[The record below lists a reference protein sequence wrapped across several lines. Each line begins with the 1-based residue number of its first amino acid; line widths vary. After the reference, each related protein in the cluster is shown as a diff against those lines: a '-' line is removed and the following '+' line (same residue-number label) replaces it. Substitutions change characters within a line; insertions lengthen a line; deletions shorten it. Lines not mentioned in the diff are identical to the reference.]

1 MAKKYKFDL
10 TVDASALLQANP
22 SEYYSLLY
30 GMENAVT
37 NYRVLPGIK
46 NKTKIATVVFANVLA
61 EAGCDF
67 HAQDGTIS
75 AVEVDVCA
83 LTSQASVCQYDL
95 EQSWLA
101 LEMAKGSNSDFS
113 VASFMNFFW
122 GQMAKKAHQELAKLM
137 WQGNS
142 QSGDPLLALC
152 DGWLK
157 RLCTTADYINGDVP
171 QGGFNAGNVL
181 EDGFAVALG
190 LATSEMLVNPANM
203 QFKVSPDVA
212 AYYRI
217 ATAANNTITNVTTGL
232 ALTYLD
238 IAIVVEYGLPANTI
252 ILSDYTN
259 FIYALDMEG
268 DVDNL
273 QIVDF
278 SKTTLDRR
286 IGARADFKAG
296 FYTVNDT
303 QIVWVGGDAYCD

>member
-22 SEYYSLLY
+22 SEYYSILY

-46 NKTKIATVVFANVLA
+46 NKTKIATVVFDRVLQ
-61 EAGCDF
+61 ESGCDF
-67 HAQDGTIS
+67 NAVDGTVS
-75 AVEVDVCA
+75 AVEIDVCA
-83 LTSQASVCQYDL
+83 LTSQASVCQFDL

-122 GQMAKKAHQELAKLM
+122 GQMAKKGHEELAQIM
-137 WQGNS
+137 WR
-142 QSGDPLLALC
+142 GDTLGEGQLALC

-157 RLCTTADYINGDVP
+157 RLCQDGDYIN
-171 QGGFNAGNVL
+171 AGNGAITSSNVL
-181 EDGFAVALG
+181 TAFADVLTD
-190 LATSEMLVNPANM
+190 ATPEMLVNPANM
-203 QFKVSPDVA
+203 QFKVSANVA
-212 AYYRI
+212 AAYRI
-217 ATAANNTITNVTTGL
+217 ATAANNTTTNVTTGL
-232 ALTYLD
+232 SLTYLD
-238 IAIVVEYGLPANTI
+238 IPVVVEYGLPSNMI

-259 FIYALDMEG
+259 FIYALDAEG
-268 DVDNL
+268 DQDNL

-278 SKTTLDRR
+278 SRTTLDRR

-296 FYTVNDT
+296 FYVVNTT
-303 QIVWVGGDAYCD
+303 QIVVWGDICPA

>member
-30 GMENAVT
+30 GMENAVS

-46 NKTKIATVVFANVLA
+46 NKTKIATVVFDSVLA

-67 HAQDGTIS
+67 NAKDGEVS
-75 AVEVDVCA
+75 AVEIDVCA

-122 GQMAKKAHQELAKLM
+122 GQMAKKGHQELAQIM
-137 WQGNS
+137 WQGNTED
-142 QSGDPLLALC
+142 GVGALALC
-152 DGWLK
+152 DGWLL
-157 RLCTTADYINGDVP
+157 RLCAAGDFISAGTAAITSSTV
-171 QGGFNAGNVL
+171 
-181 EDGFAVALG
+181 
-190 LATSEMLVNPANM
+190 LATMGTVLGDATAEMLVNPAMM

-212 AYYRI
+212 ANYRI
-217 ATAANNTITNVTTGL
+217 ATAAQNNVTNVTVGL
-232 ALTYLD
+232 SLTYLD
-238 IAIVVEYGLPANTI
+238 IPVVVEYGLPANTI

-259 FIYALDMEG
+259 FIYALDAEG
-268 DVDNL
+268 DQDNL

-286 IGARADFKAG
+286 IGARADLKCG
-296 FYTVNDT
+296 FFVVNTTQTV
-303 QIVWVGGDAYCD
+303 VWGDICPA

>member
-46 NKTKIATVVFANVLA
+46 NKTKVATVVFGRVLA

-67 HAQDGTIS
+67 DPAQATVS
-75 AVEVDVCA
+75 AIEIDVCA

-122 GQMAKKAHQELAKLM
+122 SQMAKKGHQELAQIM
-137 WQGNS
+137 WQGNTVDGAG
-142 QSGDPLLALC
+142 QLALC

-157 RLCTTADYINGDVP
+157 RLCDGEEFIPSGTAAITSS
-171 QGGFNAGNVL
+171 NVL
-181 EDGFAVALG
+181 ATMGTVLG
-190 LATSEMLVNPANM
+190 DATPEMLVNPANM

-212 AYYRI
+212 ANYRI
-217 ATAANNTITNVTTGL
+217 ATAANNNVTNVTVGL
-232 ALTYLD
+232 SLTYLD
-238 IAIVVEYGLPANTI
+238 IPVVVEYGLPANTI

-259 FIYALDMEG
+259 FIYALDAES
-268 DVDNL
+268 DQDNL

-286 IGARADFKAG
+286 IGARADLKAG
-296 FYTVNDT
+296 FFVVN
-303 QIVWVGGDAYCD
+303 QNQVVVWGDICPA

>member
-46 NKTKIATVVFANVLA
+46 NKTKVATVVFGNVLA

-67 HAQDGTIS
+67 NAADSTVS
-75 AVEVDVCA
+75 AVEIDVCA

-122 GQMAKKAHQELAKLM
+122 SQMAKKAHQELAITM
-137 WQGNS
+137 WQG
-142 QSGDPLLALC
+142 GLCKGWLEALC
-152 DGWLK
+152 
-157 RLCTTADYINGDVP
+157 TAGDFIDSV
-171 QGGFNAGNVL
+171 GSGAVNASNVL
-181 EDGFAVALG
+181 AKMGTVLTA
-190 LATSEMLVNPANM
+190 ATPEMLVNPANM
-203 QFKVSPDVA
+203 QFKVSPNVA
-212 AYYRI
+212 AAYRI
-217 ATAANNTITNVTTGL
+217 ATAATNTATNVTTGL
-232 ALTYLD
+232 SLTYLD
-238 IAIVVEYGLPANTI
+238 IPVVVEYGLPVDQI

-296 FYTVNDT
+296 FFVVNT
-303 QIVWVGGDAYCD
+303 NQVVWYGGSAYC

>member
-46 NKTKIATVVFANVLA
+46 NKTKIATVVFDKVLA
-61 EAGCDF
+61 ESGCDF
-67 HAQDGTIS
+67 SAVDGTVS
-75 AVEVDVCA
+75 AVEIDVCA
-83 LTSQASVCQYDL
+83 LTSQASVCQFDL

-122 GQMAKKAHQELAKLM
+122 GQMAKKGHQELAQIM
-137 WQGNS
+137 WK
-142 QSGDPLLALC
+142 GDTLSETATLNLC

-157 RLCTTADYINGDVP
+157 KLCAADDYQTPAGTYAAITAS
-171 QGGFNAGNVL
+171 NVL
-181 EDGFAVALG
+181 DKMG
-190 LATSEMLVNPANM
+190 ATLTAATAEMLVNPSNM

-212 AYYRI
+212 AAYRI
-217 ATAANNTITNVTTGL
+217 ATAANNTTTNVTVGL
-232 ALTYLD
+232 SLTYLD
-238 IAIVVEYGLPANTI
+238 IPVVVEYGLPTSTI

-259 FIYALDMEG
+259 FIYALDAEG
-268 DVDNL
+268 DQDNL

-296 FYTVNDT
+296 FYVVNTD
-303 QIVWVGGDAYCD
+303 QVVWYGGAQYCD

>member
-46 NKTKIATVVFANVLA
+46 NKTKVATVVFDKVLA

-67 HAQDGTIS
+67 TAVDGTVS

-122 GQMAKKAHQELAKLM
+122 SQMAKKAHQELALLM
-137 WQGNS
+137 WQGNTLS
-142 QSGDPLLALC
+142 ATPALSLC

-157 RLCTTADYINGDVP
+157 RLCATGDYINGAVP
-171 QGGFNAGNVL
+171 VGGFNAGNIL
-181 EDGFAVALG
+181 DDGFAVALG
-190 LATSEMLVNPANM
+190 LATSDMLVNPANM

-212 AYYRI
+212 AYYRM

-238 IAIVVEYGLPANTI
+238 IPVVVEYGLPANTI

-259 FIYALDMEG
+259 FLYVLDAEG

-296 FYTVNDT
+296 FYTVNDA

>member
-22 SEYYSLLY
+22 SEYYSILY

-46 NKTKIATVVFANVLA
+46 NKTKISTVVFDTLLA

-67 HAQDGTIS
+67 DPSTAVVS
-75 AVEVDVCA
+75 AVEIDVCA
-83 LTSQASVCQYDL
+83 LTSQASVCQFDL

-113 VASFMNFFW
+113 VASFMNFFYS
-122 GQMAKKAHQELAKLM
+122 QMAKKGHEELAQLM
-137 WQGNS
+137 WR
-142 QSGDPLLALC
+142 GDTATEGALSLC
-152 DGWLK
+152 DGWLL
-157 RLCTTADYINGDVP
+157 RLCTAGDFIDGGAGAITAST
-171 QGGFNAGNVL
+171 VL
-181 EDGFAVALG
+181 DEMAAVLTA
-190 LATSEMLVNPANM
+190 ATPEMLVNPSQM
-203 QFKVSPDVA
+203 QFKVSANVA
-212 AYYRI
+212 AAYRI
-217 ATAANNTITNVTTGL
+217 ATAATNTVTNVTTGL
-232 ALTYLD
+232 SLTYLD
-238 IAIVVEYGLPANTI
+238 IPVVVEYGLPTDQI

-259 FIYALDMEG
+259 FIYALDAEG
-268 DVDNL
+268 DQDNL

-296 FYTVNDT
+296 FYVVNTD
-303 QIVWVGGDAYCD
+303 QVVWYGGSAYC

>member
-46 NKTKIATVVFANVLA
+46 NKTKVATVVFGSVLA

-67 HAQDGTIS
+67 NAVDATVS
-75 AVEVDVCA
+75 AIEVDVCA

-122 GQMAKKAHQELAKLM
+122 GQMAKKGHQELAQLM
-137 WQGNS
+137 WQGDTTAE
-142 QSGDPLLALC
+142 GPLALC
-152 DGWLK
+152 NGWLK
-157 RLCTTADYINGDVP
+157 RLCDNGDFIP
-171 QGGFNAGNVL
+171 SGTAAITSSNVL
-181 EDGFAVALG
+181 ATMAAVLG
-190 LATSEMLVNPANM
+190 DATPEMLVNPANM

-212 AYYRI
+212 ANYRI

-232 ALTYLD
+232 SLTYLD
-238 IAIVVEYGLPANTI
+238 IPVVVEYGLPVNTI

-259 FIYALDMEG
+259 FLYVLDAEG

-296 FYTVNDT
+296 FYTVNDA
-303 QIVWVGGDAYCD
+303 QIVVWGDICPA

>member
-1 MAKKYKFDL
+1 
-10 TVDASALLQANP
+10 
-22 SEYYSLLY
+22 
-30 GMENAVT
+30 MENAVT

-46 NKTKIATVVFANVLA
+46 AKTKIATVVFDRLLQESSCDFSAA
-61 EAGCDF
+61 EA
-67 HAQDGTIS
+67 TVS
-75 AVEVDVCA
+75 AVEIDVCA
-83 LTSQASVCQYDL
+83 LTSQASVCQFDL

-122 GQMAKKAHQELAKLM
+122 GQMAKKGHEELAQIM
-137 WQGNS
+137 WR
-142 QSGDPLLALC
+142 GDTTGEGHLSLC

-157 RLCTTADYINGDVP
+157 RLCTSGDYINGTVP
-171 QGGFNAGNVL
+171 VGGFTAANILTN
-181 EDGFAVALG
+181 GFAQALS
-190 LATSEMLVNPANM
+190 LATPEMLVNPANM

-212 AYYRI
+212 ANYRI
-217 ATAANNTITNVTTGL
+217 ATAAQNNVTNVTVGL
-232 ALTYLD
+232 SLTYLD
-238 IAIVVEYGLPANTI
+238 IPVVVEYGLPANTI

-259 FIYALDMEG
+259 FIYALDAEG
-268 DVDNL
+268 DQDNL

-296 FYTVNDT
+296 FYTVNDA

>member
-37 NYRVLPGIK
+37 NYRVLPSIK
-46 NKTKIATVVFANVLA
+46 NKTKIATVVFGDLLA
-61 EAGCDF
+61 PSECDF
-67 HAQDGTIS
+67 SAVDATVS
-75 AVEVDVCA
+75 AVEIDVCA
-83 LTSQASVCQYDL
+83 LTSQASVCQFDL

-122 GQMAKKAHQELAKLM
+122 SQMAKKGHQELAQIM
-137 WQGNS
+137 WQGNTADGVG
-142 QSGDPLLALC
+142 QLALC
-152 DGWLK
+152 DGWIL
-157 RLCTTADYINGDVP
+157 RLCTAGDYIPSGTAAINSS
-171 QGGFNAGNVL
+171 NVL
-181 EDGFAVALG
+181 ATMGTVLG
-190 LATSEMLVNPANM
+190 DATAEMLVNPANM

-212 AYYRI
+212 ANYRI
-217 ATAANNTITNVTTGL
+217 ATASQNNVTNVTVGL
-232 ALTYLD
+232 SLTYLD
-238 IAIVVEYGLPANTI
+238 IPVVVEYGLPANTI

-259 FIYALDMEG
+259 FIYALDAEG
-268 DVDNL
+268 DQDNL

-296 FYTVNDT
+296 FYVVNT
-303 QIVWVGGDAYCD
+303 NQVVVWGDICPA

>member
-46 NKTKIATVVFANVLA
+46 NKTKIATVVFGSVLA

-67 HAQDGTIS
+67 DPSQATVS
-75 AVEVDVCA
+75 AVEIDVCA

-122 GQMAKKAHQELAKLM
+122 SQMAKKGHQELAIAM
-137 WQGNS
+137 WQG
-142 QSGDPLLALC
+142 GLC
-152 DGWLK
+152 TGWLE
-157 RLCTTADYINGDVP
+157 RLCTAGDFIDSV
-171 QGGFNAGNVL
+171 GSGAVTSANVL
-181 EDGFAVALG
+181 AKMALV
-190 LATSEMLVNPANM
+190 LTAATPEMLVNPAQM
-203 QFKVSPDVA
+203 QLKVSANVA
-212 AYYRI
+212 AAYRI
-217 ATAANNTITNVTTGL
+217 ATAATNTATNVTTGL
-232 ALTYLD
+232 SLTYLD
-238 IAIVVEYGLPANTI
+238 IPVVVEYGLPVDQI
-252 ILSDYTN
+252 ILSDYSN

-268 DVDNL
+268 DQDNL

-296 FYTVNDT
+296 FYVVNT
-303 QIVWVGGDAYCD
+303 NQVVWYGGSAYC

>member
-22 SEYYSLLY
+22 SEYYSILY
-30 GMENAVT
+30 GMENAVS

-46 NKTKIATVVFANVLA
+46 NKTKIATVVFDSVLA

-67 HAQDGTIS
+67 NAKDGEVS
-75 AVEVDVCA
+75 AVEIDVCA

-122 GQMAKKAHQELAKLM
+122 GQMAKKGHQELAQIM
-137 WQGNS
+137 WK
-142 QSGDPLLALC
+142 GDTTGEGTLALC

-157 RLCTTADYINGDVP
+157 KLCAADDYQTP
-171 QGGFNAGNVL
+171 AGTYAAITSANVL
-181 EDGFAVALG
+181 AKMGAT
-190 LATSEMLVNPANM
+190 LAAATNEMLVNPANM

-212 AYYRI
+212 ANYRI
-217 ATAANNTITNVTTGL
+217 ATASTNTITNVTTGL

-238 IAIVVEYGLPANTI
+238 IPVVVEYGLPASTI

-259 FIYALDMEG
+259 FIYALDAEG
-268 DVDNL
+268 DQDNL

-296 FYTVNDT
+296 FYVVNT
-303 QIVWVGGDAYCD
+303 AQVVWYGGAQYCD

>member
-46 NKTKIATVVFANVLA
+46 NKTKIATVVFDNVLA
-61 EAGCDF
+61 EAGCNF
-67 HAQDGTIS
+67 NAQDADLS
-75 AVEVDVCA
+75 AVEIDVCA

-122 GQMAKKAHQELAKLM
+122 SQMAKKGHQELAQLM
-137 WQGNS
+137 WR
-142 QSGDPLLALC
+142 GDTALETALGLC
-152 DGWLK
+152 DGWLL
-157 RLCTTADYINGDVP
+157 RLCTADDYITP
-171 QGGFNAGNVL
+171 AGTYAAITSSNVL
-181 EDGFAVALG
+181 DKMGASLTA
-190 LATSEMLVNPANM
+190 ATPEMLVNPANM
-203 QFKVSPDVA
+203 QFKVSANVA
-212 AYYRI
+212 AAYRI
-217 ATAANNTITNVTTGL
+217 ASAATNTITNVTEGL

-238 IAIVVEYGLPANTI
+238 IPVVVEYGLPANTI
-252 ILSDYTN
+252 ILSDYSN
-259 FIYALDMEG
+259 FIYALDAEG
-268 DVDNL
+268 DQDNL

-296 FYTVNDT
+296 FYVVNTT
-303 QIVWVGGDAYCD
+303 QVVWYGGAQYC

>member
-46 NKTKIATVVFANVLA
+46 NKTKIATVVFANVLR

-67 HAQDGTIS
+67 NAQDGTVS

-122 GQMAKKAHQELAKLM
+122 GQMAKKAHQELALLM
-137 WQGNS
+137 WQGNTLAE
-142 QSGDPLLALC
+142 GPLSLC

-157 RLCTTADYINGDVP
+157 RLCTTGNYINGDVP
-171 QGGFNAGNVL
+171 VGGFNAGNIL

-190 LATSEMLVNPANM
+190 LATPEMLANPANM
-203 QFKVSPDVA
+203 QFKVSPEVA

-238 IAIVVEYGLPANTI
+238 IPVVVEYGLPANTI

-296 FYTVNDT
+296 FYTVNDSQT
-303 QIVWVGGDAYCD
+303 VWIGGDVYCD

>member
-46 NKTKIATVVFANVLA
+46 NKTKIATVVFDSVLA

-67 HAQDGTIS
+67 DPSQATVS
-75 AVEVDVCA
+75 AVEIDVCA

-122 GQMAKKAHQELAKLM
+122 SQMAKKGHQELAITM
-137 WQGNS
+137 WQG
-142 QSGDPLLALC
+142 GLC
-152 DGWLK
+152 KGWLE
-157 RLCTTADYINGDVP
+157 RLCTAGDFIDSV
-171 QGGFNAGNVL
+171 GSGAVTSSNVL
-181 EDGFAVALG
+181 AKMALV
-190 LATSEMLVNPANM
+190 LTAATPEMLVNPAQM
-203 QFKVSPDVA
+203 QLKVSANVA
-212 AYYRI
+212 AAYRI
-217 ATAANNTITNVTTGL
+217 ATASFNTATNVTTGL
-232 ALTYLD
+232 SLTYLD
-238 IAIVVEYGLPANTI
+238 IPIVVEYGLPVDQI
-252 ILSDYTN
+252 ILSDYSN

-268 DVDNL
+268 DQDNL

-296 FYTVNDT
+296 FYVVNT
-303 QIVWVGGDAYCD
+303 NQVVWYGGSAYC

>member
-22 SEYYSLLY
+22 SEYYSILY

-46 NKTKIATVVFANVLA
+46 NKTKIATVVFDGVLR
-61 EAGCDF
+61 ESSCDF
-67 HAQDGTIS
+67 SAVDGTVS
-75 AVEVDVCA
+75 AVEIDVCA
-83 LTSQASVCQYDL
+83 LTSQASVCQFDL

-122 GQMAKKAHQELAKLM
+122 GQMAKKGHEELAQIM
-137 WQGNS
+137 WR
-142 QSGDPLLALC
+142 GDTLGEGQLALC

-157 RLCTTADYINGDVP
+157 RLCQDGDYIN
-171 QGGFNAGNVL
+171 AGNGAITSSNVL
-181 EDGFAVALG
+181 TAFADVLTD
-190 LATSEMLVNPANM
+190 ATPEMLVNPANM
-203 QFKVSPDVA
+203 QFKVSANVA
-212 AYYRI
+212 AAYRI
-217 ATAANNTITNVTTGL
+217 ATAANNTTTNVTTGL
-232 ALTYLD
+232 SLTYLD
-238 IAIVVEYGLPANTI
+238 IPVVVEYGLPSNMI

-259 FIYALDMEG
+259 FIYALDAEG
-268 DVDNL
+268 DQDNL

-278 SKTTLDRR
+278 SRTTLDRR

-296 FYTVNDT
+296 FYIVNGG
-303 QIVWVGGDAYCD
+303 QISTWGVNAYCD

>member
-46 NKTKIATVVFANVLA
+46 NKTKVATVVFGSVLA

-67 HAQDGTIS
+67 DPSQATVS
-75 AVEVDVCA
+75 AVEIDVCA

-122 GQMAKKAHQELAKLM
+122 SQMAKKAHQELAIEM
-137 WQGNS
+137 WQGGTFEGS
-142 QSGDPLLALC
+142 LC

-157 RLCTTADYINGDVP
+157 RLCGLDNYL
-171 QGGFNAGNVL
+171 NAGDGAITDANALAVFAAVL
-181 EDGFAVALG
+181 NE
-190 LATSEMLVNPANM
+190 ATPEMLVNPANM
-203 QFKVSPDVA
+203 QFKVSPNVA
-212 AYYRI
+212 AAYRI
-217 ATAANNTITNVTTGL
+217 ATASTNTVTNVTTGL
-232 ALTYLD
+232 SLTYLD
-238 IAIVVEYGLPANTI
+238 IPVVVEYGLPANMV

-296 FYTVNDT
+296 FYVVNGD
-303 QIVWVGGDAYCD
+303 QIATWGVNAFC

>member
-30 GMENAVT
+30 GMENAVS

-46 NKTKIATVVFANVLA
+46 NKTKIATVLFGNVLA

-67 HAQDGTIS
+67 AAVDATVS
-75 AVEVDVCA
+75 AVEIDVCA

-122 GQMAKKAHQELAKLM
+122 ATMAKKGHQELAIEM
-137 WQGNS
+137 WQGS
-142 QSGDPLLALC
+142 TFEGSLC
-152 DGWLK
+152 KGWLS
-157 RLCTTADYINGDVP
+157 RLCE
-171 QGGFNAGNVL
+171 AGNFIDSVGSGAITASNVL
-181 EDGFAVALG
+181 AKMGTV
-190 LATSEMLVNPANM
+190 LAAATPEMLVNPAQM
-203 QFKVSPDVA
+203 QFKVSANVA
-212 AYYRI
+212 AAYRI
-217 ATAANNTITNVTTGL
+217 ATASTNTVTNVTTGL
-232 ALTYLD
+232 SLTYLD
-238 IAIVVEYGLPANTI
+238 IPVVVEYGLPTDQI
-252 ILSDYTN
+252 LLSDYTN
-259 FIYALDMEG
+259 FIYALDAEG
-268 DVDNL
+268 DQDNL

-296 FYTVNDT
+296 FYVVNTD
-303 QIVWVGGDAYCD
+303 QIVWYGGSAFC

>member
-30 GMENAVT
+30 GMENAVS
-37 NYRVLPGIK
+37 NYRVLPGVK
-46 NKTKIATVVFANVLA
+46 NKTKIATVLFDKVLA

-67 HAQDGTIS
+67 SAVDANLS
-75 AVEVDVCA
+75 AVEIDVCS

-122 GQMAKKAHQELAKLM
+122 STMAKKGHQELAQIM
-137 WQGNS
+137 WQGNTEEGVG
-142 QSGDPLLALC
+142 QLALC
-152 DGWLK
+152 NGWLA
-157 RLCTTADYINGDVP
+157 RLCIAGDYIPSGT
-171 QGGFNAGNVL
+171 AAITSSNVL
-181 EDGFAVALG
+181 ATMGTVLG
-190 LATSEMLVNPANM
+190 DATPEMLVNPAMM
-203 QFKVSPDVA
+203 QFKVSADVA
-212 AYYRI
+212 ANYRI
-217 ATAANNTITNVTTGL
+217 ATAAQNNVTNVTVGL
-232 ALTYLD
+232 SLTYLD
-238 IAIVVEYGLPANTI
+238 IPVVVEYGLPANTI

-259 FIYALDMEG
+259 FIYALDAEG
-268 DVDNL
+268 DQDNL

-286 IGARADFKAG
+286 IGARADFKCG
-296 FYTVNDT
+296 FFVVNTTQTV
-303 QIVWVGGDAYCD
+303 VWGDICPA

>member
-10 TVDASALLQANP
+10 TVDSSALLQANP
-22 SEYYSLLY
+22 SEYYSILY

-46 NKTKIATVVFANVLA
+46 NKTKIATVVFDTLLA

-67 HAQDGTIS
+67 NPSTADVS
-75 AVEVDVCA
+75 AIEIDVCA

-113 VASFMNFFW
+113 VASFMNFFYA
-122 GQMAKKAHQELAKLM
+122 QMAKKGHQELAQLM
-137 WQGNS
+137 WR
-142 QSGDPLLALC
+142 GDTALETALGLC
-152 DGWLK
+152 DGWLL
-157 RLCTTADYINGDVP
+157 RLCTAADYITP
-171 QGGFNAGNVL
+171 AGTYAAITSSNVL
-181 EDGFAVALG
+181 AKMA
-190 LATSEMLVNPANM
+190 ATLSGATAEMLVNPAQM
-203 QFKVSPDVA
+203 QFKVSADVA
-212 AYYRI
+212 ANYRI
-217 ATAANNTITNVTTGL
+217 ATAATNTITNVTTGL
-232 ALTYLD
+232 SLTYLD
-238 IAIVVEYGLPANTI
+238 IPVVVEYGLPASTI

-268 DVDNL
+268 DQDNL

-296 FYTVNDT
+296 FYVVNTD
-303 QIVWVGGDAYCD
+303 QVVWYGGAQYC

>member
-46 NKTKIATVVFANVLA
+46 NKTKIATVVFDSVLA

-67 HAQDGTIS
+67 NAKDGEVS

-122 GQMAKKAHQELAKLM
+122 AQMAKKGHQELAQLM
-137 WQGNS
+137 WK
-142 QSGDPLLALC
+142 GDTASTTPALALC
-152 DGWLK
+152 DGWLL
-157 RLCTTADYINGDVP
+157 RLCTADNFITP
-171 QGGFNAGNVL
+171 AGTYAAITSSNVL
-181 EDGFAVALG
+181 AKMGAT
-190 LATSEMLVNPANM
+190 LAAATNEMLVNPANM
-203 QFKVSPDVA
+203 QFKVSADVA
-212 AYYRI
+212 ANYRI
-217 ATAANNTITNVTTGL
+217 ASASTNTITNVTTGL

-238 IAIVVEYGLPANTI
+238 IPVVVEYGLPASTI

-259 FIYALDMEG
+259 FIYALDAEG
-268 DVDNL
+268 DQDNL

-278 SKTTLDRR
+278 SRTTLDRR

-296 FYTVNDT
+296 FYVVNT
-303 QIVWVGGDAYCD
+303 NQVVWYGGAQYC

>member
-22 SEYYSLLY
+22 SEYYSILY

-46 NKTKIATVVFANVLA
+46 NKTKIATVVFDTLLA

-67 HAQDGTIS
+67 SPSTAEVS
-75 AVEVDVCA
+75 AIEIDVCA

-113 VASFMNFFW
+113 VASFMNFFYA
-122 GQMAKKAHQELAKLM
+122 QMAKKGHQELAQLM
-137 WQGNS
+137 WK
-142 QSGDPLLALC
+142 GDTLAEGALSLC

-157 RLCTTADYINGDVP
+157 RLCTAADYITP
-171 QGGFNAGNVL
+171 AGTYAAITSANV
-181 EDGFAVALG
+181 VAKMG
-190 LATSEMLVNPANM
+190 ATLSAATAEMLVNPAQM
-203 QFKVSPDVA
+203 QFKVSADVA
-212 AYYRI
+212 ASYRI
-217 ATAANNTITNVTTGL
+217 ATAAQNNVTNVTVGL
-232 ALTYLD
+232 SLTYLD
-238 IAIVVEYGLPANTI
+238 IPVVVEYGLPTSTI
-252 ILSDYTN
+252 LLSDYSN
-259 FIYALDMEG
+259 WIYALDLEG
-268 DVDNL
+268 DQDNL

-296 FYTVNDT
+296 FYVVNMD
-303 QIVWVGGDAYCD
+303 QVVWYGGDQYCA

>member
-22 SEYYSLLY
+22 SEYYSILY

-46 NKTKIATVVFANVLA
+46 NKTKIATVVFDTLLA

-67 HAQDGTIS
+67 SPSTADVS
-75 AVEVDVCA
+75 AIEIDVCA

-113 VASFMNFFW
+113 VASFMNFFYS
-122 GQMAKKAHQELAKLM
+122 QMAKKGHQELAQLM
-137 WQGNS
+137 WR
-142 QSGDPLLALC
+142 GDTAVEGAFGLC
-152 DGWLK
+152 DGWLL
-157 RLCTTADYINGDVP
+157 RLCTADDYITP
-171 QGGFNAGNVL
+171 AGTYAAITSSNVL
-181 EDGFAVALG
+181 DKMAASLSA
-190 LATSEMLVNPANM
+190 ATAEMLVNPAQM
-203 QFKVSPDVA
+203 QFKVAANVA
-212 AYYRI
+212 AAYRI
-217 ATAANNTITNVTTGL
+217 ATASTNTATNVTTGL

-238 IAIVVEYGLPANTI
+238 IPVVVEYGLPASTI
-252 ILSDYTN
+252 ILSDYSN
-259 FIYALDMEG
+259 FIMAIDAEG
-268 DVDNL
+268 DQDNL

-296 FYTVNDT
+296 FYVVNT
-303 QIVWVGGDAYCD
+303 PQVVWYGGSNYR

>member
-67 HAQDGTIS
+67 NAQDGTVS

-122 GQMAKKAHQELAKLM
+122 SQMAKKGHQELAQIM
-137 WQGNS
+137 WR
-142 QSGDPLLALC
+142 GDTTGEGALALC

-157 RLCTTADYINGDVP
+157 RLCTADDYLTPDGTYAAITS
-171 QGGFNAGNVL
+171 ANVL
-181 EDGFAVALG
+181 AKMGAT
-190 LATSEMLVNPANM
+190 LAKATNEMLVNPANM

-212 AYYRI
+212 ASYRI
-217 ATAANNTITNVTTGL
+217 ACAATNTITNVTTGL
-232 ALTYLD
+232 SLTYLD
-238 IAIVVEYGLPANTI
+238 IPVVVEYGLPTSTI

-259 FIYALDMEG
+259 FIYALDAEG
-268 DVDNL
+268 DQDNL

-296 FYTVNDT
+296 FYVVNTD
-303 QIVWVGGDAYCD
+303 QVVWYGGAQFC

>member
-30 GMENAVT
+30 GMENAVS

-46 NKTKIATVVFANVLA
+46 NKTKIATVLFDQVLA

-67 HAQDGTIS
+67 SAVDGTVS
-75 AVEVDVCA
+75 AVEIDVCA

-122 GQMAKKAHQELAKLM
+122 SQMAKKGHQELAQIM
-137 WQGNS
+137 WR
-142 QSGDPLLALC
+142 GDTTGEGALALC

-157 RLCTTADYINGDVP
+157 RLCTADDYLTPDGTYAAITS
-171 QGGFNAGNVL
+171 ANVL
-181 EDGFAVALG
+181 AKMGAT
-190 LATSEMLVNPANM
+190 LAKATNEMLVNPANM

-212 AYYRI
+212 ANYRI
-217 ATAANNTITNVTTGL
+217 ATAASNTITNVTQGL

-238 IAIVVEYGLPANTI
+238 IPVVVEYGLPASTI

-259 FIYALDMEG
+259 FIYALDAEG
-268 DVDNL
+268 DQDNL

-296 FYTVNDT
+296 FYVVNTT
-303 QIVWVGGDAYCD
+303 QVVWYGGAQYCA

>member
-30 GMENAVT
+30 GMENAVS
-37 NYRVLPGIK
+37 NYRVIPSIK
-46 NKTKIATVVFANVLA
+46 NKTKIATVLFDKVLA
-61 EAGCDF
+61 ESSCDF
-67 HAQDGTIS
+67 SAQDATVS
-75 AVEVDVCA
+75 AIEIDVCA

-122 GQMAKKAHQELAKLM
+122 ATMAKKGHQELAQIM
-137 WQGNS
+137 WQGNR
-142 QSGDPLLALC
+142 QAIGYLNLCEGWLTRLC
-152 DGWLK
+152 D
-157 RLCTTADYINGDVP
+157 D
-171 QGGFNAGNVL
+171 GGFNNVDSGTITYSNVL
-181 EDGFAVALG
+181 NAMGAV
-190 LATSEMLVNPANM
+190 LAAATPEMLVNPANM
-203 QFKVSPDVA
+203 QFKVSANVA
-212 AYYRI
+212 AAYRI
-217 ATAANNTITNVTTGL
+217 ATASTNTVTNVTTGL
-232 ALTYLD
+232 SLTYLD
-238 IAIVVEYGLPANTI
+238 IPVVVEYGLPSDTI

-259 FIYALDMEG
+259 FIYALDAEG
-268 DVDNL
+268 DQDNL

-296 FYTVNDT
+296 FYIVNAD
-303 QIVWVGGDAYCD
+303 QIVTWGVECPAQLAAN

>member
-46 NKTKIATVVFANVLA
+46 NKTKIATVVFDSVLA
-61 EAGCDF
+61 EAGCNF
-67 HAQDGTIS
+67 SAQDADLS
-75 AVEVDVCA
+75 AVEIDVCA

-122 GQMAKKAHQELAKLM
+122 SQMAKKGHQELAQLM
-137 WQGNS
+137 WR
-142 QSGDPLLALC
+142 GDTALETALGLC
-152 DGWLK
+152 DGWLL
-157 RLCTTADYINGDVP
+157 RLCTADDYITP
-171 QGGFNAGNVL
+171 AGTYAAITSANVL
-181 EDGFAVALG
+181 EKMGAT
-190 LATSEMLVNPANM
+190 LASATPEMLVNPANM

-212 AYYRI
+212 ADYRI
-217 ATAANNTITNVTTGL
+217 ATAAQNNITNVTVGL
-232 ALTYLD
+232 SLTYLD
-238 IAIVVEYGLPANTI
+238 IPVVVEYGLPANTI

-259 FIYALDMEG
+259 FIYALDAEG
-268 DVDNL
+268 DQDNL

-286 IGARADFKAG
+286 IGARADLKCG
-296 FYTVNDT
+296 FYVVNT
-303 QIVWVGGDAYCD
+303 NQVCWYGGAQYC